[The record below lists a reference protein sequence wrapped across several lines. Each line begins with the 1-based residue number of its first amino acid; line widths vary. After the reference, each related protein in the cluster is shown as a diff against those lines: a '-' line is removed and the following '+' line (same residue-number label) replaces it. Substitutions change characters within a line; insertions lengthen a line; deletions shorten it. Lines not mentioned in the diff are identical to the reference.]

1 MDQVA
6 NLINKFSLSLSLSL
20 SFHNA
25 MRIQE
30 KIW

>member
-6 NLINKFSLSLSLSL
+6 NLIYKLSLSLSLSL
-20 SFHNA
+20 HNA